1 MIFWTSFLNL
11 GIKFPYWKNL
21 YWIDVVFLSILVP
34 TLYVLTCKGIECGL
48 ACKSPN
54 FGEGVCDGE
63 GFCVSAEENP
73 CSEQGCD
80 GKACGEQCLSGD
92 IVGACSAQG
101 DCEFNPDNVKCGKLI
116 WLMWSICQNNTL

>member
-1 MIFWTSFLNL
+1 MFF
-11 GIKFPYWKNL
+11 F
-21 YWIDVVFLSILVP
+21 FILVP

-80 GKACGEQCLSGD
+80 GKACGERCLSGD

-101 DCEFNPDNVKCGKLI
+101 DCEFNPDNVKCGKSI
-116 WLMWSICQNNTL
+116 SLM